1 MDSGSQPKRGSRL
14 KARLKIATALSLVSL
29 LIAGALSGQAVRQ
42 ARLARSEMLEAQ
54 GVLAATDVVQ
64 LAYAQL
70 ISDVRAYVISNQPR
84 FLDDYRRHRGEVE
97 TSFAELRA
105 RAGGDPRQAALLQ
118 EAQAALD
125 ERLVQLEQ
133 AIADF
138 DAGGIQA
145 IQRSADDPRVSR
157 YLQRFPEIL
166 GEVARMERDRVA
178 ARAESE
184 ARSQDR
190 LVWVVAALLTLSV
203 GIAVWQSFR
212 LLRAVAA
219 RSEAERQARL
229 ERRFAEQVI
238 ENLPLALYMKDV
250 VASRLVRVN
259 RAVEKLAGRPRETIL
274 GRDCDQFF
282 EEGKGAAYLER
293 ERAFIQRGGE
303 EIEEV
308 EIATPAG
315 PRMVSVRRVLLKD
328 EQGRPRYV
336 LGTAADITER
346 LENERR
352 LREFSADL
360 AEKTRALEAANREL
374 ESFSYT
380 VSHDLRA
387 PLRAV
392 DGYAAMLEEDYG
404 RQFDEEGRRY
414 LRALREGATRMGR
427 LIEDLLTFS
436 RLGRQVL
443 EPGTVETGS
452 LVESAWQAALEANP
466 GSAAVLEVGP
476 LPPTRGDALLL
487 RQVWINLLDNAV
499 KYSSRTAAPR
509 IQVRGEESGT
519 ETVFH
524 VTDNGAGFDMRYY
537 DKLFQVFQ
545 RLHSENDF
553 PGTGV
558 GLAIVQRIVARH
570 GGRVWASSQPGQ
582 GAVFSFAL
590 PVPS

>member
-1 MDSGSQPKRGSRL
+1 
-14 KARLKIATALSLVSL
+14 
-29 LIAGALSGQAVRQ
+29 
-42 ARLARSEMLEAQ
+42 
-54 GVLAATDVVQ
+54 
-64 LAYAQL
+64 
-70 ISDVRAYVISNQPR
+70 
-84 FLDDYRRHRGEVE
+84 
-97 TSFAELRA
+97 
-105 RAGGDPRQAALLQ
+105 
-118 EAQAALD
+118 
-125 ERLVQLEQ
+125 
-133 AIADF
+133 
-138 DAGGIQA
+138 
-145 IQRSADDPRVSR
+145 
-157 YLQRFPEIL
+157 
-166 GEVARMERDRVA
+166 
-178 ARAESE
+178 
-184 ARSQDR
+184 
-190 LVWVVAALLTLSV
+190 
-203 GIAVWQSFR
+203 
-212 LLRAVAA
+212 
-219 RSEAERQARL
+219 
-229 ERRFAEQVI
+229 
-238 ENLPLALYMKDV
+238 
-250 VASRLVRVN
+250 
-259 RAVEKLAGRPRETIL
+259 
-274 GRDCDQFF
+274 
-282 EEGKGAAYLER
+282 
-293 ERAFIQRGGE
+293 
-303 EIEEV
+303 
-308 EIATPAG
+308 
-315 PRMVSVRRVLLKD
+315 
-328 EQGRPRYV
+328 
-336 LGTAADITER
+336 
-346 LENERR
+346 
-352 LREFSADL
+352 
-360 AEKTRALEAANREL
+360 
-374 ESFSYT
+374 
-380 VSHDLRA
+380 
-387 PLRAV
+387 V

-404 RQFDEEGRRY
+404 QQFDEEGRRY

-466 GSAAVLEVGP
+466 GNPAVLEAGP